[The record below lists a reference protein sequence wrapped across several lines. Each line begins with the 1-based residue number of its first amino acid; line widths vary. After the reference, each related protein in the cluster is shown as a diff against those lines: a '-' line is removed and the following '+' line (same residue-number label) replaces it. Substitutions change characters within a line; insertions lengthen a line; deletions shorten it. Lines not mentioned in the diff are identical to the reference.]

1 MDFDVEL
8 SATAKSLNTKGGVSE
23 FMMMHLLD
31 SQSRN
36 VELLAHLASY
46 SELLVVVAGPEGSGK
61 SVIAN
66 ALAAQRETPEDTLF
80 LTASVML
87 GMPSILSSV
96 ANHWDMPAIH
106 DDGGQSREAIRNEA
120 LARAED
126 GGNLLI
132 IIDQADQLDPDT
144 LNDIAHFA
152 LLAPQAISFALFGLP
167 GYEGGFRHSPAQAPV
182 HILTVEPINDNE
194 ASKLLANVYGDGAA
208 CPLDSKELEQA
219 IARSGALPG
228 KLLAIAEQMI
238 ASPRAAQTSA
248 RSDGFPLRN
257 ILGIAAIATSI
268 IMLVAYQL
276 GSDNEAPAQE
286 SFASSEAETAIQPQ
300 PVPGQITDY
309 NYSEVTES
317 AAEPK
322 IETVDL
328 ELASVAP
335 AQTGDAGSAAQVES
349 LSVKT
354 SAVAS
359 EISEKSKAVSTE
371 LSQASSASKL
381 APPVSKAAPK
391 PVEKTVIAPS
401 VAGLTK
407 KESSTKPQQTYT
419 ADEVALLKPESGYIV
434 QLLGSSSA
442 DGANAFK
449 GEWQAQ
455 VTGTLYQYEAVHNS
469 KPWFVVVSGV
479 YASKAEARAAVNAL
493 PPKLR
498 SQSPWVR
505 PLSDAQNA
513 LR

>member
-1 MDFDVEL
+1 MKMDFDVEL

-120 LARAED
+120 LARAEE

-194 ASKLLANVYGDGAA
+194 ASVLLANVYGDGAG

-228 KLLAIAEQMI
+228 KLLAIAEQVMS
-238 ASPRAAQTSA
+238 SPRAAQASA

-268 IMLVAYQL
+268 VMLVAYQL
-276 GSDNEAPAQE
+276 GSDNESPAPE
-286 SFASSEAETAIQPQ
+286 SLASSKLETAIQPQ
-300 PVPGQITDY
+300 PVPDQVTDY

-317 AAEPK
+317 ATEPK
-322 IETVDL
+322 INTVNL

-335 AQTGDAGSAAQVES
+335 AQTGDTGRAAQVEA
-349 LSVKT
+349 LPVKT

-359 EISEKSKAVSTE
+359 EISEKAKAVSTE
-371 LSQASSASKL
+371 PSQASSASK
-381 APPVSKAAPK
+381 SAPK
-391 PVEKTVIAPS
+391 PVEKTAIAPS
-401 VAGLTK
+401 VADLTK
-407 KESSTKPQQTYT
+407 KESSAKPQQTYT

>member
-1 MDFDVEL
+1 MKMDFDVEL

-120 LARAED
+120 LARAEE

-194 ASKLLANVYGDGAA
+194 ASVLLANVYGDGAG

-228 KLLAIAEQMI
+228 KLLAIAEQVMS
-238 ASPRAAQTSA
+238 SPRAAQASA

-268 IMLVAYQL
+268 VMLVAYQL
-276 GSDNEAPAQE
+276 GSDNESPAPE
-286 SFASSEAETAIQPQ
+286 SLTSSKLEAAIQPQ
-300 PVPGQITDY
+300 PVPDQVTDY

-317 AAEPK
+317 ATEPK
-322 IETVDL
+322 IDTVNL

-335 AQTGDAGSAAQVES
+335 AQTGDTGRAAQVEA
-349 LSVKT
+349 LPVKT

-359 EISEKSKAVSTE
+359 EISEKAKAVSTE
-371 LSQASSASKL
+371 PSQASSASK
-381 APPVSKAAPK
+381 SAPK
-391 PVEKTVIAPS
+391 PVEKTAIAPS
-401 VAGLTK
+401 VADLTK
-407 KESSTKPQQTYT
+407 KESSAKPQQTYT